1 MELKES
7 IRQIFEY
14 NNDDKELE
22 SISRIEIELISKDCT
37 MVKGISDKKS
47 LIWTVDIRRF
57 DLTNKSW

>member
-37 MVKGISDKKS
+37 MVKGISDKKVLS
-47 LIWTVDIRRF
+47 GL
-57 DLTNKSW
+57 LT